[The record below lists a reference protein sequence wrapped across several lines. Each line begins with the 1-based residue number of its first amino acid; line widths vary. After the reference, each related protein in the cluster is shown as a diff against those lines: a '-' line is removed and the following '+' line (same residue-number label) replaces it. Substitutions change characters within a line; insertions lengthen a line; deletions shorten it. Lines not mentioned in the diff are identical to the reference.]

1 MPITAPQ
8 KLAGAPKRKGNIV
21 RRLGPVVGLV
31 ALICLMPL
39 RATAADISKIVPM
52 LKEGGYVLVLRHG
65 ATDDSQKDVYPFV
78 FDDIRKQRQL
88 SEQGRAVAR
97 EMGAAIKTL
106 GISIGKIYSSR
117 LNRAIET
124 GSLMSE
130 AQITPVSELTDS
142 GAGSA
147 SAMANPNGSN
157 TQIGSVIRALVNK
170 TPASGT
176 NSLLITHKTNIADA
190 FGKELADV
198 KEAETLIYQPNPSGP
213 PTLVA
218 RVQASEWVAQATSP

>member
-1 MPITAPQ
+1 
-8 KLAGAPKRKGNIV
+8 V
-21 RRLGPVVGLV
+21 RRLGPLAGLV

-78 FDDIRKQRQL
+78 FDDMRKQRQL
-88 SEQGRAVAR
+88 SDQGRTVAR

-117 LNRAIET
+117 LNRALET

-157 TQIGSVIRALVNK
+157 TQIGSAIRALVNK

-176 NSLLITHKTNIADA
+176 NNLLITHKTNIADA

-198 KEAETLIYQPNPSGP
+198 NEAETLIYQPNPSGP
-213 PTLVA
+213 PTLVG
-218 RVQASEWVAQATSP
+218 RVHASEWIAQAASP